1 MDQLLKFINGL
12 NPAQRAVV
20 VGGFSLLFIFLIGLL
35 VYSSFKAESE
45 KLNYTVATNLT
56 KSQVMLASSELEGS
70 NIPFAIVGTGNDLT
84 IKTSK
89 DFINIA
95 KIKLITSDS
104 GSSTHTGWELFEK
117 SSLGTTNFENQ
128 VKYLRALE
136 GELGRSL
143 ESLSGVLRASVK
155 IALPK
160 QTIFTEQKALPSAS
174 AVLSLRN
181 GMFLTQKQIDGIK
194 NFIASAVTDLTPEN
208 INLIDQD
215 GALLEKSASEEENQL
230 FKTQSDYK
238 KKVEKDY
245 EEKIIALLEP

>member
-20 VGGFSLLFIFLIGLL
+20 VGGFSVLFIFLIGLL
-35 VYSSFKAESE
+35 IYSSFKAESE

-70 NIPFAIVGTGNDLT
+70 NIPFAIVGSGNDLT

-95 KIKLITSDS
+95 KIKLITSDA
-104 GSSTHTGWELFEK
+104 SSSSHTGWEIFEK
-117 SSLGTTNFENQ
+117 SSLGTTNFENK

-136 GELGRSL
+136 GELGRAL
-143 ESLSGVLRASVK
+143 ESLSGVTRASVK

-160 QTIFTEQKALPSAS
+160 DTIFTQQKVLPTAS
-174 AVLSLRN
+174 AVLTLRN
-181 GMFLTQKQIDGIK
+181 GIFFNT
-194 NFIASAVTDLTPEN
+194 
-208 INLIDQD
+208 
-215 GALLEKSASEEENQL
+215 
-230 FKTQSDYK
+230 KTN
-238 KKVEKDY
+238 
-245 EEKIIALLEP
+245 